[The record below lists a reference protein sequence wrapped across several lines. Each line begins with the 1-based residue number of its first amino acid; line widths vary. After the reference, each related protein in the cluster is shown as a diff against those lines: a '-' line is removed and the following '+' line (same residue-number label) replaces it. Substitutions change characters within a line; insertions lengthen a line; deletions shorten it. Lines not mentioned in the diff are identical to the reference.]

1 LSLWQGEVNAKLS
14 IDASNLHTSN
24 SSGNASS
31 QPNNPLSR
39 KLNKILETRLDND
52 KEMLEALKSL
62 SVFFTENSLR
72 TRRNLRGDIERR
84 SLSINEEFVRIFKEV
99 KEELE
104 SVHEDVQAMSS
115 CCEEMT
121 NRLKAAKEQTQDL
134 IVKTNKLQGE
144 NQRLEV
150 RAQVAQAFLTKFQL
164 SATEMATLRSARDGP
179 ITEDFFRALN
189 RVKNIHEDVKVLL
202 RTNQQ
207 TAGLEIME
215 QMAVLQETAYEQL
228 YRWAQSECCRGL
240 TQETCDI
247 PPVLSQAMES
257 LQDRPV
263 LYKYTL
269 DEFGTARR
277 SAVVRGFIDALTRG
291 GMGGTPRPIEM
302 HSHDPMRYVGD
313 MLAWLHQAT
322 ASEKEHLEALL
333 KQVTVQGVEENMQE
347 VVGHIT
353 EGVCR
358 PLKVRIEQV
367 IIAEPG
373 AVLLYKLSNL
383 LKFYHHTISLF
394 GIMGTSVSSLLMTI
408 DEMHMLSKKMFF
420 NSLSLHASRLMD
432 KVELPPPDL
441 GPTASLTQTLSL
453 LREVLAS
460 HDSSVLPLDAR
471 QADFAQVLSCIL
483 DPLLQLCTVSAS
495 NLGTADMAT
504 YMVNSLYMMKTTLA
518 LFEFT
523 DKRLEMLEFQ
533 IEAHLDTL
541 INEQASFVLTRAG
554 LSHIYSCVQQ
564 HTAEQ
569 GPLANLPGM
578 DSTSLKTSMVQFD
591 RYLASPDTLVMPQL
605 NFLLSAAIK
614 EQIFK
619 QSTELVCRAYG
630 EVYKGV
636 TNPTNAYKDAE
647 SVLHRTPQQVQ
658 TLLS

>member
-1 LSLWQGEVNAKLS
+1 MADTKVEMSHDSSTVIQNPNAP
-14 IDASNLHTSN
+14 
-24 SSGNASS
+24 S
-31 QPNNPLSR
+31 QVNNPLSR

-52 KEMLEALKSL
+52 KEMLEALKAL

-84 SLSINEEFVRIFKEV
+84 SLGINEEFARIFKEV

-104 SVHEDVQAMSS
+104 SVNEDVQAMST

-121 NRLKAAKEQTQDL
+121 STLKAAKEQTQDL

-144 NQRLEV
+144 NHRLEV
-150 RAQVAQAFLTKFQL
+150 RAQVAQAFLDKFQL
-164 SATEMATLRSARDGP
+164 STEEMAILRGARDAS
-179 ITEDFFRALN
+179 ITEDFFKALG
-189 RVKNIHEDVKVLL
+189 RVKHIHEDVKILL

-215 QMAVLQETAYEQL
+215 QMAVLQETSYEQL
-228 YRWAQSECCRGL
+228 YRWAQNECRGL
-240 TQETCDI
+240 TQESCDI
-247 PPVLSQAMES
+247 SPVLTQAMEA

-269 DEFGTARR
+269 DEFGTTRR
-277 SAVVRGFIDALTRG
+277 CAVVRGFIDALARG
-291 GMGGTPRPIEM
+291 GPGGTPRPIEM

-333 KQVTVQGVEENMQE
+333 KQVTLQGVEENMQD

-367 IIAEPG
+367 IVAEPG

-383 LKFYHHTISLF
+383 LKFYHHTISS
-394 GIMGTSVSSLLMTI
+394 IIGTSVASLLITME
-408 DEMHMLSKKMFF
+408 EMHVLSKKMFF

-432 KVELPPPDL
+432 KVELPPADL

-460 HDSSVLPLDAR
+460 HDSSVVPLDAR

-504 YMVNSLYMMKTTLA
+504 YMVNSLYVMKTTLA

-541 INEQASFVLTRAG
+541 INEQASYVLTRAG
-554 LSHIYSCVQQ
+554 LSYIYSCVQQ
-564 HTAEQ
+564 HSAEQ
-569 GPLANLPGM
+569 GPLSLLPSM
-578 DSTSLKTSMVQFD
+578 DNSSVKAAMVQFD
-591 RYLASPDTLVMPQL
+591 RYLSSPDTFVMPQL

-614 EQIFK
+614 EQIFR
-619 QSTELVCRAYG
+619 QSTELVCRAYS
-630 EVYKGV
+630 EVYAAL
-636 TNPTNAYKDAE
+636 TSPANNYKDPE
-647 SVLHRTPQQVQ
+647 NLVPRSPQQVQ